1 MIPAA
6 HLQNTI
12 NQTWSVRS
20 ESISGGVLG
29 NGNDHPYETARM
41 GMVDVIVA
49 EAPDGVLVARG
60 EKAETTEVT
69 NEVPL
74 LDVIGVLASRDEKAE
89 TTEVTNEV
97 PLRDTTRGSAA
108 TSEIV
113 TTLVDGKVAMNDPT

>member
-74 LDVIGVLASRDEKAE
+74 
-89 TTEVTNEV
+89 
-97 PLRDTTRGSAA
+97 RDTTRGSAA